1 MKKTLALLLPV
12 VFSLAFAT
20 GYGRN
25 KVQVEQQDWWEI
37 QGRHFTIYF
46 PRGGEVPAET
56 LLVHT
61 ERELLE
67 LSEEFNYMPE
77 EPIPMILY
85 VSPSTFRQTDI
96 NPYEISQAVGGFTE
110 FYKGRV
116 VVPFTG
122 YWSEFRHVV
131 SHEINHAFIYDM
143 LYKRSLINIITGG
156 TPLWMMEGLA
166 EYTSI
171 GWDDASEA
179 EFRDMVISNQI
190 VSIGELSRRSD
201 YLVYREGQAIYHFIN
216 ERYGRDKYR
225 EFVRHINARA
235 AKEYSPADQS
245 AMSQGRRNPGDP
257 FNAVFGMSREQF
269 SEKFIEWARE
279 TYWSE
284 LACGESPGDIG
295 NAIYRGDDR
304 IAQLNTVISPD
315 GRLIAGVEYH
325 HARFAVTV
333 RSAVTGDVIDRPFVS
348 GGVDD
353 SSISPM
359 YRICSFSPTGDSLVI
374 AAQYISGDRLVIST
388 DEESDRLPFE
398 MDLIRDPSWS
408 PGGRFIAFSGMV
420 DGRLNVYVWDL
431 QQRLL
436 TQISDNLNG
445 ERDLSWDGDRIL
457 CVMEESVDGSR
468 IVQYDLDGSSTTLIS
483 DPSDLRYPMASPDG
497 LVFMSDRDG
506 YPDLYLLE
514 GEGGDIIR
522 LTALYKTIES
532 PSRADS
538 SGIMTFVS
546 SDWSGTGVYLAYDI
560 TDRRVVQCNHG
571 DYDVRDVSEM
581 EADRDQPTF
590 MPVPDELRP
599 SFREGLAEGMQV
611 LPDSGAGRV
620 SDPQTLPLE
629 ERLCTDDFQCGIR
642 PYTPRL
648 TVDYASAM
656 ASYDSYLGIAGYT
669 QFLFS
674 DVLAHHQVVLNA
686 NLNGGSLSDVDVALF
701 YGYMPHRTDYI
712 FGLMRESYRY
722 LFRFSDGHYEEVRDV
737 DMGGFAQARYPLS
750 PSLRISGTLSY
761 RRLSRTGTW
770 NSTADIDEN
779 ILSLQGGVVL
789 DNALWGSVGPRVGS
803 RLSLLGEY
811 APPISGFAEYATV
824 LADLRHYVWVSPRVT
839 LALRLAAG
847 SSWGPDGQLFFLGGA
862 IPHRLLWGEVDTIDE
877 LLGFYT
883 NYGDMLRG
891 FEYASIQG
899 RRYGIFSTE
908 MRIPFIN
915 TLALDAPLPLTF
927 RNGRGV
933 FFMDL
938 GTAFND
944 VSSFRGAST
953 DGGFHLQDLKMGIGL
968 GYRFNLGYFLLK
980 HDIAWRTDIRGI
992 SQKPVNYFT
1001 LGAEF

>member
-1 MKKTLALLLPV
+1 MKKALIIALPLFLAV
-12 VFSLAFAT
+12 CFAT

-37 QGRHFTIYF
+37 RGRHFTIYF
-46 PRGGEVPAET
+46 PQGGEIPAET

-77 EPIPMILY
+77 EPIPIVLY
-85 VSPSTFRQTDI
+85 ISPGTFRQTDI
-96 NPYEISQAVGGFTE
+96 HPYEISQAVGGFTE

-143 LYKRSLINIITGG
+143 LYKRSLLNIITGG

-171 GWDDASEA
+171 GWDAASEA

-216 ERYGRDKYR
+216 ERYGHEKYR

-235 AKEYSPADQS
+235 AENYAPADLS
-245 AMSQGRRNPGDP
+245 GVSQGRRNPGDP

-279 TYWSE
+279 SYWSE

-295 NAIYRGDDR
+295 NAIYREDER
-304 IAQLNTVISPD
+304 VAQLNSVVSSD
-315 GRLIAGVEYH
+315 GRFIAGLEYH
-325 HARFAVTV
+325 HAHFAVTV
-333 RSAVTGDVIDRPFVS
+333 RSAVNGEVISRPFVS
-348 GGVDD
+348 GGVQDA
-353 SSISPM
+353 SVSPM
-359 YRICSFSPTGDSLVI
+359 YRVCSFSPSGDSLAV
-374 AAQYISGDRLVIST
+374 AAQYISGDRLLICT
-388 DEESDRLPFE
+388 EDGREDLPFE
-398 MDLIRDPSWS
+398 LDLIRDPAWS
-408 PGGRFIAFSGMV
+408 PDGRYIAFAGMA
-420 DGRLNVYVWDL
+420 DGRLNVYIWDSRQEQL
-431 QQRLL
+431 SQV
-436 TQISDNLNG
+436 SDNING
-445 ERDLSWDGDRIL
+445 ERDLSWDGNGIL
-457 CVMEESVDGSR
+457 CVMEQSEDVSR
-468 IVQYDLDGSSTTLIS
+468 IVRFDLEGNERVLLEDSSEV
-483 DPSDLRYPMASPDG
+483 RYPLAVDDG
-497 LVFMSDRDG
+497 ILFLSNRDG
-506 YPDLYLLE
+506 YPDLQLQNRE
-514 GEGGDIIR
+514 TGDIER
-522 LTALYKTIES
+522 LTALYRTIDS
-532 PSRADS
+532 PSWADS
-538 SGIMTFVS
+538 SGILTFVA
-546 SDWSGTGVYLAYDI
+546 SDWTGIGVFVAYDI
-560 TDRRVVQCNHG
+560 TQRRVVECRHG
-571 DYDVRDVSEM
+571 EYGIERQGETEILTPVALPVPSEALPSPAGDDGSRPAPGITASS
-581 EADRDQPTF
+581 EADRTTIGP
-590 MPVPDELRP
+590 PCSE
-599 SFREGLAEGMQV
+599 
-611 LPDSGAGRV
+611 
-620 SDPQTLPLE
+620 
-629 ERLCTDDFQCGIR
+629 DDFQCGIS

-669 QFLFS
+669 QFILS
-674 DVLAHHQVVLNA
+674 DILAHHQVVVNT

-701 YGYMPHRTDYI
+701 YGYLPLRTDYI

-722 LFRFSDGHYEEVRDV
+722 LFKFSDGHYEEVRDV
-737 DMGGFAQARYPLS
+737 DMGGFVQARYPVS
-750 PSLRISGTLSY
+750 PSLRLSGTLGY

-770 NSTADIDEN
+770 NSTADLDED
-779 ILSLQGGVVL
+779 IISLRGAVVF

-803 RLSLLGEY
+803 RLSLVGEY
-811 APPISGFAEYATV
+811 APPISGSAEYST
-824 LADLRHYVWVSPRVT
+824 LLLDLRNYLWVSPRVT
-839 LALRLAAG
+839 LATRLAGG

-862 IPHRLLWGEVDTIDE
+862 IPHRLLWGEVDTINE

-891 FEYASIQG
+891 YDYASVQG
-899 RRYGIFSTE
+899 RRYGMFSAE
-908 MRIPFIN
+908 MRVPFVN
-915 TLALDAPLPLTF
+915 TLALDAPLPITI

-944 VSSFRGAST
+944 ISSFRGAST

-968 GYRFNLGYFLLK
+968 GYRFNLGYFLIK
-980 HDIAWRTDIRGI
+980 HDIAWRTDLRGI
-992 SQKPVNYFT
+992 SRKPAHYFT